1 MKVTD
6 DKILKISLVTSLIGI
21 IGLIVFT
28 PYIEVKEVEIK
39 DMNRGMIDEEV
50 AVCGIVDEVKKSSSG
65 STYFLTVN
73 DGTGIINVIV
83 FEKIASQM
91 EDSSMSID
99 MFKNRK
105 AKIVGTITQ
114 YNSEMELILSDESS
128 LSIA

>member
-39 DMNRGMIDEEV
+39 DINRGMIDEEV

-99 MFKNRK
+99 MFKNRT

>member
-39 DMNRGMIDEEV
+39 DINRGMIDEEV

>member
-39 DMNRGMIDEEV
+39 DINRGMIDEEV
-50 AVCGIVDEVKKSSSG
+50 AVCGIVDDVKKSSSG

-83 FEKIASQM
+83 FEKIASQI